1 MTLRSGRTLVLAA
14 LASLFFGLSTGESL
28 AQLENLD
35 ESRSHRILPPDAATL
50 NRLQSQAAL
59 LYRLHQMVGD
69 QKQLPGVT
77 DPERQQRLQQI
88 MQQMALRLGQSE
100 LQMPGPGRRSTTGRP
115 GRSGQSRQGSRPGE
129 PRPGTGPDQP
139 RPGEP
144 GFGTGASSTQSLRS
158 FLEKISGGSLGQSGN
173 STDNGGNSGRF
184 PWTSPPDRG
193 TGYTRPG
200 MPGED
205 SAEWQQAP
213 DTSWQAGPSGTS
225 DSPFDDATD
234 SSLSL
239 TERFTRI
246 ADRARVDSLGK
257 KKSGGGSEGGGSSWL
272 SNAGIQSALSRAIDG
287 AARSVAEQTA
297 SGSSTEPGRPQPR
310 GPGSE
315 NGGLQRIGQT
325 AEWLGSLANR
335 ATAASESVHESMA
348 DATPDALS
356 SSSFRM
362 ADLMLPML
370 LPGAAIGVLWW
381 LQRRSPEFEADS
393 PGRPAAKMPASIRT
407 REDIVTAFHVIAART
422 PAVGANWWTHRRAA
436 VALVQSNPKSRSDVE
451 ALAELY
457 EQARY
462 LPENELLTDE
472 QLSRAGEAVRR
483 IGRS

>member
-1 MTLRSGRTLVLAA
+1 MTFRSGRTLVLAA
-14 LASLFFGLSTGESL
+14 LASLFVGLSTGESL
-28 AQLENLD
+28 AQLETLD
-35 ESRSHRILPPDAATL
+35 ESRSHRVLPPDAATL
-50 NRLQSQAAL
+50 SRLQSQAAL
-59 LYRLHQMVGD
+59 LYRLHQMVSG
-69 QKQLPGVT
+69 QNQLPGVT

-88 MQQMALRLGQSE
+88 MQQMALKLGQSE
-100 LQMPGPGRRSTTGRP
+100 LQMPGPGGRSTTGRP
-115 GRSGQSRQGSRPGE
+115 GRSGQSRQGFQSGDPQPG
-129 PRPGTGPDQP
+129 QP

-158 FLEKISGGSLGQSGN
+158 FLEKISGGSLGQSGS

-205 SAEWQQAP
+205 AAEWQQAP

-272 SNAGIQSALSRAIDG
+272 SNAGIQSALSHAIDG

-297 SGSSTEPGRPQPR
+297 NGSSTEPGRPQPR

-370 LPGAAIGVLWW
+370 LLGAAIGVLWW
-381 LQRRSPEFEADS
+381 LQRRSPDFEADS
-393 PGRPAAKMPASIRT
+393 PDRPAAKMPASIRT

-436 VALVQSNPKSRSDVE
+436 LALVQSNPKTRTDVE

-462 LPENELLTDE
+462 LPENEFLTAE